1 MGRPTLYGA
10 DYSVY
15 VRSARLALH
24 EKGVEYELRPVD
36 VFAEGGAPASHLAR
50 QPFGRIPAFEQDGF
64 SLYETG
70 AITRY
75 VDEAFAGPSLQ
86 PVVPQRRA
94 RMNQLISIAD
104 GYIYPQLVWGLYVE
118 LVSKPRRGA
127 PSDAE
132 RVAAAWSRAPIC
144 LRALA
149 DLMAESPWLAGE
161 TLTLADLH
169 VAPMLAYFLMV
180 PEGRALL
187 EAQAGLAGWWQRMED
202 RPSMRAT
209 RPST

>member
-1 MGRPTLYGA
+1 MGRPILYGA

-24 EKGVEYELRPVD
+24 EKGVAYDLVPVD
-36 VFAEGGAPASHLAR
+36 VFAKGGAPASHLAR

-75 VDEAFAGPSLQ
+75 IDEAFAGPSLQ
-86 PVVPQRRA
+86 PVAPQRRA
-94 RMNQLISIAD
+94 RMHQLISIAD

-118 LVSKPRRGA
+118 LVSKPPRGA

-132 RVAAAWSRAPIC
+132 RVAKAWSLAPIC
-144 LRALA
+144 LRVLA

-169 VAPMLAYFLMV
+169 VAPMLAYFVMV
-180 PEGRALL
+180 PEARQML
-187 EAQAGLAGWWQRMED
+187 EAQAGLAGWWERMED